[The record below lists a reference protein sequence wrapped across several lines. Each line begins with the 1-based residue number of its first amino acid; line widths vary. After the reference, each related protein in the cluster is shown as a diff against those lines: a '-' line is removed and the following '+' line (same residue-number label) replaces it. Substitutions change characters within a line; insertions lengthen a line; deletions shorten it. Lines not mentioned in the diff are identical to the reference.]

1 MSQNLDDAVA
11 AHALNALPED
21 ESALVS
27 VAIDFDDEL
36 SDEYEAYREVAAD
49 LVEGFSDVVPAASP
63 QLWDRIALAAGLES
77 SPGLPPADAPDADA
91 PDVDA
96 PRRSPWRRLAP
107 IIGSVAAVAVAVSL
121 TAGLLVNQ
129 NQSEPKGLEALA
141 LASAELPGSLT
152 VDLVDPAG
160 GTVVADVVV
169 TTDGEGFIDG
179 SALPTLAENRTYQL
193 WAIVGERVISVGLM
207 GNRPDITAFRVEGQ
221 LAGLAVSEE
230 VLGGVVVSEQ
240 DPVGVWLDE
249 A

>member
-77 SPGLPPADAPDADA
+77 SPGLPPADATEPE
-91 PDVDA
+91 A
-96 PRRSPWRRLAP
+96 PRVWSWRRLAP

-121 TAGLLVNQ
+121 TAGLLTNRSQ
-129 NQSEPKGLEALA
+129 PEGLEALA

-152 VDLVDPAG
+152 VDLIDPTAG
-160 GTVVADVVV
+160 TAVADAVV
-169 TTDGEGFIDG
+169 TPDGEGFIDG
-179 SALPTLAENRTYQL
+179 SNLPTLAENRTYQL
-193 WAIVGERVISVGLM
+193 WAIVGDRVISVGLM
-207 GNRPDITAFRVEGQ
+207 GNRPEISAFRVEGQ
-221 LAGLAVSEE
+221 LVGLAVSEE
-230 VLGGVVVSEQ
+230 ILGGVVVSEQ
-240 DPVGVWLDE
+240 DPVGVWLDQ